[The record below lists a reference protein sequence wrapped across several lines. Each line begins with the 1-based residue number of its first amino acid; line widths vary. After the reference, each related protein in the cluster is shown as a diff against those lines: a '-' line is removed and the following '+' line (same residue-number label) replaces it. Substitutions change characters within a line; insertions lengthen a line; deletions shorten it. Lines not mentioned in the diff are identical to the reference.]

1 MSRQISCRYLLF
13 YLSVSVILTCGSFR
27 RIRKEA
33 CPSCSLDCP
42 EALTVQLPWNPHQES
57 NLLQNSPY
65 SRLSRG
71 EISQNIARD
80 DVSLHKKKNLMS
92 FGNYR
97 RFHQQEPVNQD
108 LFVKNYFNSSPQ
120 SSDRQEIFSQD
131 VPMRGYSHIV
141 PSRQIFEENWFFRN
155 PHNKYSESLLE
166 DYKRMKD
173 YKMDKEDPMRKVL
186 MQRADRDT
194 KSSGKYSE
202 DTSSNVMQLEK
213 PFSKV
218 ENIYRLRREDI
229 LDEEKDII
237 KESSN
242 SASQLRYSPERY
254 SPVGFGLSEVKN
266 DPYVKDTDISKSTK
280 KFFDNWDIAKNS
292 QSSNSK
298 QFRNNFLELYPARKQ
313 EIIAK
318 DDNEQINSNSHNS
331 KFPQDINIW
340 KSRKDEELF
349 DSLMKANTKPFENEE
364 DDKDMKEYFEGET
377 EYFMDDKDMKEYFED
392 ETEHNTIKTGR
403 NNINPHMFPPN
414 IWKGI
419 ENEEFDDLN
428 FIRENSQE
436 TGQLGLYSEENNKYF
451 QNEQD
456 EDLIFRDKAYTST
469 ETARTPVIN
478 AYNAYILPR
487 YLNIVNDKKYPT
499 KSETQELSETKNS
512 IHANPVKEM
521 NHRFFEDEAVVKDN
535 IMSIK
540 DLIHPKNIF
549 NIKKYNNPIANKW
562 NKNEVLTELDPD
574 ILDDI
579 ENPPVETTESAL
591 T

>member
-1 MSRQISCRYLLF
+1 
-13 YLSVSVILTCGSFR
+13 
-27 RIRKEA
+27 
-33 CPSCSLDCP
+33 
-42 EALTVQLPWNPHQES
+42 
-57 NLLQNSPY
+57 
-65 SRLSRG
+65 
-71 EISQNIARD
+71 
-80 DVSLHKKKNLMS
+80 MS